1 MANKKDFSY
10 NPVGLSRE
18 RTKFG
23 LPFNHKT
30 SFKLGEL
37 IPLACIDVLPGDTFS
52 SKVASVIRMSSPIAP
67 IMDNIDI
74 DYYPFFVPLR
84 LVWDHWEEF
93 CGANKTGPWA
103 NLTDYTVP
111 SNDFGSLEE
120 EGIPASSL
128 GHYLGLPVRAANEGI
143 ETINVLQG
151 RAYCLIW
158 NEFFRD
164 ENLQTPLLIDT
175 GDSGDLVVGGTYDY
189 SKPLLKACKKHGYFT
204 SALPAPQKGA
214 AVTLP
219 LGTSAP
225 ITFYGDDG
233 TLKKPV
239 SLSADLSGSQAAV
252 KATSTPLLS
261 GGSAITG
268 LADLSN
274 ATASTINAIRYAFQ
288 IQKLL
293 EKDARGGTRYSE
305 MIMSHYGVSNGDA
318 RLQRPEFLGGA
329 RFPINIQQVLST
341 AGAAAD
347 ATTKLGQP
355 GANSVTGYSGHLFTK
370 SFTEF
375 GFLMVLAVARQHE
388 TYSQGLHR
396 SFSRK
401 KRFDYYYPVLA
412 HIGEQPIYT
421 KEIKF
426 SDDPVSDNKIF
437 GYQEAWA
444 DYRYL
449 PARVSGVLDPNYTSS
464 LDFWTL
470 AYAFSSAPTLS
481 GSFIE
486 ADRTPLTRALVSGEE
501 GPDFIIDFLLDST
514 VVREMPLYSIPGYI
528 DHF

>member
-1 MANKKDFSY
+1 MANQKDFSY
-10 NPVGLSRE
+10 NPVGISRE
-18 RTKFG
+18 RTKFA

-30 SFKLGEL
+30 SFKLGDI
-37 IPLACIDVLPGDTFS
+37 IPIACIDVLPGDTFS

-67 IMDNIDI
+67 IMDNIDV

-84 LVWDHWEEF
+84 LLWDHWEEF

-103 NLTDYTVP
+103 NLTSYTVP
-111 SNDFGSLEE
+111 SVVLDNLIGA
-120 EGIPASSL
+120 GIPVSSL
-128 GHYLGLPVRAANEGI
+128 GHYIGLPVHDARTSTEG
-143 ETINVLQG
+143 INVLQG

-175 GDSGDLVVGGTYDY
+175 SDGGDLVVDGSYDY
-189 SKPLLKACKKHGYFT
+189 SSSPLKAAKKHGYFT

-233 TLKKPV
+233 SLKTPV
-239 SLSADLSGSQAAV
+239 TFGADLSVSQSAV
-252 KATSTPLLS
+252 KATSAPLLS
-261 GGSAITG
+261 GGSSITG
-268 LADLSN
+268 IADLTN

-293 EKDARGGTRYSE
+293 EKDARGGTRYTE

-329 RFPINIQQVLST
+329 RFPINVQQVLST
-341 AGAAAD
+341 AGAADD

-401 KRFDYYYPVLA
+401 KRFDYFYPVLA
-412 HIGEQPIYT
+412 HIGEQPIYK
-421 KEIKF
+421 KEIMF
-426 SDDPVSDNKIF
+426 MDQPINDDVIF
-437 GYQEAWA
+437 GYQEAWS

-449 PARVSGVLDPNYTSS
+449 PARVSGILDPNVPNS

-470 AYAFSSAPTLS
+470 AYAFATPPQLS

-486 ADRTPLTRALVSGEE
+486 ADRSPLSRALVSGVT

>member
-18 RTKFG
+18 RTKFP

-37 IPLACIDVLPGDTFS
+37 IPLACIDILPGDTFS

-67 IMDNIDI
+67 IMDNIDV

-84 LVWDHWEEF
+84 LLWEHWEEF

-103 NLTDYTVP
+103 NLADYGVP
-111 SNDFGSLEE
+111 SVGLGELIE

-128 GHYLGLPVRAANEGI
+128 GHYLGLPVLGVDEGL
-143 ETINVLQG
+143 EVINVLPG
-151 RAYCLIW
+151 RGYCLIW

-164 ENLQTPLLIDT
+164 ENLQTPMLIDT
-175 GDSGDLVVGGTYDY
+175 SDGGDLVVGGTYDY

-225 ITFYGDDG
+225 ITFFGDDG
-233 TLKKPV
+233 SLKKPIT
-239 SLSADLSGSQAAV
+239 LGADLSVAQADV
-252 KATSTPLLS
+252 KATATPTLS
-261 GGSAITG
+261 GGSTITG
-268 LADLSN
+268 IADLSS

-341 AGAAAD
+341 SGAAAN

-375 GFLMVLAVARQHE
+375 GLLYVLAVARQHE
-388 TYSQGLHR
+388 TYSQGLHKMFFR
-396 SFSRK
+396 E

-412 HIGEQPIYT
+412 HIGEQPIYK
-421 KEIKF
+421 KEIMF
-426 SDDPVSDNKIF
+426 TDDPASDNLIF

-449 PARVSGVLDPNYTSS
+449 PARVSGILDPNVATS

-470 AYAFSSAPTLS
+470 AYSFSKVPTLS
-481 GSFIE
+481 DSFIE
-486 ADRTPLTRALVSGEE
+486 ADRTPLTRALVSGET

-514 VVREMPLYSIPGYI
+514 VVREMPLYSTPGYI

>member
-18 RTKFG
+18 RTKFA

-37 IPLACIDVLPGDTFS
+37 IPLACIDILPGDTFS

-84 LVWDHWEEF
+84 LLWDHLEEF

-103 NLTDYTVP
+103 NLTNYTIP
-111 SNDFGSLEE
+111 SQGVSGFTGSK
-120 EGIPASSL
+120 IPASSI
-128 GHYLGLPVRAANEGI
+128 GHYLGLPVVNNNIGTDRV
-143 ETINVLQG
+143 NVLPARG
-151 RAYCLIW
+151 YCLIW

-164 ENLQTPLLIDT
+164 ENLQTPMLIETNDT
-175 GDSGDLVVGGTYDY
+175 GNVTVGNTYDY
-189 SKPLLKACKKHGYFT
+189 ASSPLKACKKHGYFT

-214 AVTLP
+214 SVTLP
-219 LGTSAP
+219 LGSSAP
-225 ITFYGDDG
+225 ITFYGNDG
-233 TLKKPV
+233 TLTKPV
-239 SLSADLSGSQAAV
+239 SLSADLSVSQSTV
-252 KATSTPLLS
+252 KGTSTPLLS
-261 GGSAITG
+261 GGSSITG
-268 LADLSN
+268 IADLSN

-318 RLQRPEFLGGA
+318 RLQRPEFLGGC
-329 RFPINIQQVLST
+329 RFPINVQQVLST
-341 AGAAAD
+341 AGATAD

-375 GFLMVLAVARQHE
+375 GFLYILAVARQHE
-388 TYSQGLHR
+388 TYSQGLHKM
-396 SFSRK
+396 FSRS

-412 HIGEQPIYT
+412 HIGEQPIYK
-421 KEIKF
+421 KEIMF
-426 SDDPVSDNKIF
+426 TDTAADNEIF

-444 DYRYL
+444 EYRYL
-449 PARVSGVLDPNYTSS
+449 PARVSGILDPSVSGS
-464 LDFWTL
+464 LDFWNL
-470 AYAFSSAPTLS
+470 AYSFATVPTLS
-481 GSFIE
+481 SSFIQ
-486 ADRTPLTRALVSGEE
+486 ADRTPLTRALVSGVT
-501 GPDFIIDFLLDST
+501 GPDFLIDFLLDST

>member
-1 MANKKDFSY
+1 MANQKDFSY

-18 RTKFG
+18 RTKFK

-37 IPLACIDVLPGDTFS
+37 IPIACIDVLPGDTFS

-67 IMDNIDI
+67 IMDNIDV

-103 NLTDYTVP
+103 NLTEYDVP
-111 SNDFGSLEE
+111 NIDLSSLKE
-120 EGIPASSL
+120 EGIPVSSL
-128 GHYLGLPVRAANEGI
+128 GHYLGLPVVPCDDGK
-143 ETINVLQG
+143 ETINVLPG

-164 ENLQTPLLIDT
+164 ENLQTPMLIDT
-175 GDSGDLVVGGTYDY
+175 SDTGNLVVDATYDY
-189 SKPLLKACKKHGYFT
+189 SSAPLKAAKKHGYFT

-214 AVTLP
+214 SVTLP

-225 ITFYGDDG
+225 ITFFGDDG

-239 SLSADLSGSQAAV
+239 DLLADLSVSQADV
-252 KATSTPLLS
+252 KATSTPTLS
-261 GGSAITG
+261 GGSVITG
-268 LADLSN
+268 IADLSS

-341 AGAAAD
+341 SGAAAN

-388 TYSQGLHR
+388 TYSQGLHKM
-396 SFSRK
+396 FSRK

-412 HIGEQPIYT
+412 HIGEQPIYK
-421 KEIKF
+421 KEIMF
-426 SDDPVSDNKIF
+426 IDDDDTDNSIF

-449 PARVSGVLDPNYTSS
+449 PARVSGILDPSVVTS

-470 AYAFSSAPTLS
+470 AYSFETVPNLSS
-481 GSFIE
+481 SFIE
-486 ADRTPLTRALVSGEE
+486 ADRTPLTRALVSGEN

>member
-18 RTKFG
+18 RTKFA

-37 IPLACIDVLPGDTFS
+37 IPLACIDILPGDTFS

-84 LVWDHWEEF
+84 LLWEHWEEF

-111 SNDFGSLEE
+111 CIDLGSVIDG
-120 EGIPASSL
+120 GIPVSSL
-128 GHYLGLPVRAANEGI
+128 GHYLGLPIVPGDEGY
-143 ETINVLQG
+143 EAINVLPG
-151 RAYCLIW
+151 RGYCLIW

-164 ENLQTPLLIDT
+164 ENLQTPMLIDT
-175 GDSGDLVVGGTYDY
+175 SDSSKVVVGNTYDY
-189 SKPLLKACKKHGYFT
+189 SSAPLKACKKHGYFT

-214 AVTLP
+214 SVTLP

-225 ITFYGDDG
+225 INFFGDDG
-233 TLKKPV
+233 VVIKPV
-239 SLSADLSGSQAAV
+239 TLGADLSVSQADV

-261 GGSAITG
+261 GGSSITAK
-268 LADLSN
+268 ADLST

-318 RLQRPEFLGGA
+318 RLQRPEFLGGC
-329 RFPINIQQVLST
+329 RFPINVQQVLST

-375 GFLMVLAVARQHE
+375 GFLYVLAVARQHE
-388 TYSQGLHR
+388 TYSQGLHKM
-396 SFSRK
+396 FSRK

-412 HIGEQPIYT
+412 HIGEQPIYK
-421 KEIKF
+421 KEIDF
-426 SDDPVSDNKIF
+426 EDDNVVDNQIF

-444 DYRYL
+444 
-449 PARVSGVLDPNYTSS
+449 G
-464 LDFWTL
+464 
-470 AYAFSSAPTLS
+470 LS
-481 GSFIE
+481 
-486 ADRTPLTRALVSGEE
+486 
-501 GPDFIIDFLLDST
+501 
-514 VVREMPLYSIPGYI
+514 
-528 DHF
+528 